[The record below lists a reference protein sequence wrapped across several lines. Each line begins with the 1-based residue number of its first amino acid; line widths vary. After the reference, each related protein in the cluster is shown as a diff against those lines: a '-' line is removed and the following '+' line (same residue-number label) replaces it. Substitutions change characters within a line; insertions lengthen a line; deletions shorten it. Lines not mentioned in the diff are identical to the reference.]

1 MKEEARRRRR
11 KVEDRRA
18 SRAEGEPPDD
28 EDDSPRQYS
37 ILQSL
42 KTIERRAIGS
52 SVGRA
57 ASL

>member
-1 MKEEARRRRR
+1 MNEEARRRRR
-11 KVEDRRA
+11 KVEDR
-18 SRAEGEPPDD
+18 RAEGEPPDD

>member
-1 MKEEARRRRR
+1 MKEEARR

>member
-1 MKEEARRRRR
+1 MNEEARRRRR

-18 SRAEGEPPDD
+18 EGEPPDD
-28 EDDSPRQYS
+28 EEDDSPRQYS

>member
-11 KVEDRRA
+11 KVEDR
-18 SRAEGEPPDD
+18 RAEGEPPDD

>member
-1 MKEEARRRRR
+1 MNKEARRRRR
-11 KVEDRRA
+11 KVEDR
-18 SRAEGEPPDD
+18 RAEGEPPDD

>member
-1 MKEEARRRRR
+1 MKEEARR

-18 SRAEGEPPDD
+18 SRAEGEPPDDD